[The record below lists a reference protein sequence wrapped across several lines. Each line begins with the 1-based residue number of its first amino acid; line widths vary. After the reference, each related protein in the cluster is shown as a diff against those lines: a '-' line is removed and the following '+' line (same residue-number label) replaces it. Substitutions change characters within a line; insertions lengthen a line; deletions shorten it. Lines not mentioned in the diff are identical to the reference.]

1 MNTVL
6 VIEHRHELRDNIAEI
21 LNLSGFAV
29 MVCVKPKTGFEKA
42 KNNAPD
48 VIVFDIMIEE
58 EEVIEFFGRLISE
71 QKTRKIPVVV
81 LDGNI
86 VSPSIRQQI
95 AELNAVHVNKPFS
108 QEELID
114 AIKSAIDHRKK

>member
-1 MNTVL
+1 
-6 VIEHRHELRDNIAEI
+6 
-21 LNLSGFAV
+21 
-29 MVCVKPKTGFEKA
+29 
-42 KNNAPD
+42 
-48 VIVFDIMIEE
+48 MIEE